1 MNCKIKEQQGHILPI
16 MLFLLSCTMLWS
28 SLFLLALSDQQA
40 ASNTCIRQEQSRLL
54 AYSGWNL
61 ALQQLENS
69 GGLEPIL
76 LENPA
81 GQLQVQLEQL
91 SSGLVAVQSEAISGE
106 SRNLVQGTVR
116 LFSLP
121 WNEIDTWPMVTEWPQ
136 MDNALLLTDQQQIQ
150 LDYTAEQ
157 SLAISQMDG
166 LPLLVCVEQPVT
178 LKKLY
183 VHGDLEVNSP
193 LKADEIYVSGQI
205 SGLEQIACPQTEA
218 HYATEPGY
226 RIQVET
232 RAL

>member
-61 ALQQLENS
+61 ALQQLENG

-91 SSGLVAVQSEAISGE
+91 SSWAGGSAVGGHFRRKPPIWCRE
-106 SRNLVQGTVR
+106 RCDCFR
-116 LFSLP
+116 
-121 WNEIDTWPMVTEWPQ
+121 
-136 MDNALLLTDQQQIQ
+136 
-150 LDYTAEQ
+150 
-157 SLAISQMDG
+157 
-166 LPLLVCVEQPVT
+166 C
-178 LKKLY
+178 
-183 VHGDLEVNSP
+183 HGRRSTP
-193 LKADEIYVSGQI
+193 GQW
-205 SGLEQIACPQTEA
+205 
-218 HYATEPGY
+218 
-226 RIQVET
+226 
-232 RAL
+232 